1 MSTLV
6 VVETGVWN
14 RSRVRIRVRIVA
26 AVGLAALA
34 SGAACK
40 RVEAPRLSAAG
51 AFNRVARP
59 AFQPPSD
66 SLLTPAQLD
75 LFLRIRAGA
84 RAVSLGEA
92 LAAAGADP
100 GEFAWVRARI
110 QEALLALDADRVFAA
125 AAESYARGIAAAREA
140 RKAARDPK
148 TIARLDAEIATL
160 ERERGTLRRPGPGL
174 PSVSRNAAL
183 VSRRRGEIE
192 AAGQ

>member
-1 MSTLV
+1 MSTLILV
-6 VVETGVWN
+6 DTGRWIPIRV
-14 RSRVRIRVRIVA
+14 RVRILA
-26 AVGLAALA
+26 AAALAALA

-40 RVEAPRLSAAG
+40 RIEAPRLNAVG
-51 AFNRVARP
+51 AFNRVVRP
-59 AFQPPSD
+59 AFQPPTD
-66 SLLTPAQLD
+66 SLLTPGQVE
-75 LFLRIRAGA
+75 LFLRIRTGA
-84 RAVSLGEA
+84 RGGSLGEA

-125 AAESYARGIAAAREA
+125 SAESYARGIAAVREA

-192 AAGQ
+192 AAGP